1 MTQEKRDQLFRLLV
15 EADNESRRLTEL
27 EASKFPCPQR
37 YNQQTKS
44 YQEGWNDAIDFVLGK
59 SKE

>member
-1 MTQEKRDQLFRLLV
+1 MTKEERDVFLRLLV
-15 EADNESRRLTEL
+15 KADNEYRRITEL

>member
-1 MTQEKRDQLFRLLV
+1 MTQEERDQLCRLLV
-15 EADNESRRLTEL
+15 KIDNESKRLEEL